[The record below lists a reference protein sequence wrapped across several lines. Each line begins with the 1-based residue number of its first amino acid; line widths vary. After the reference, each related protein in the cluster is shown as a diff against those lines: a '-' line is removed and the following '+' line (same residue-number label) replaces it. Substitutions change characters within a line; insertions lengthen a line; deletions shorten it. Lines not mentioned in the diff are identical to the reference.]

1 MIRRYLEARHGWLF
15 TDPQK
20 AVVTNSLQL
29 VKQLAR
35 SGRYIAFTSELDAA
49 PELIDGSLIFL
60 PVRDKGAEP
69 QTVSVAIDARKPLS
83 RIGRIVADLL
93 TVEIKASLDKARL
106 QPIRPE

>member
-1 MIRRYLEARHGWLF
+1 MLKQSVSARHGWLF

-49 PELIDGSLIFL
+49 PELSEGSLIFL
-60 PVRDKGAEP
+60 LVRDKGAEP
-69 QTVSVAIDARKPLS
+69 QTVSVAIGASKPLS

-93 TVEIKASLDKARL
+93 TVEIKASLDSARL
-106 QPIRPE
+106 QHVQS